1 MRGGNAGGKS
11 LIVRHK
17 KNACRRKMRQNTKT
31 TSMLRRISSA
41 NGAELRMS
49 VASHS
54 CSHRNFACIGYRSL
68 EFDGLVGILGPR
80 NMPQAARDLI
90 AADIRTIAAEPEVV
104 ARLSATGKVVNP
116 GSPSEFAAALAE
128 QRAAVA
134 EMGKVLGIKP
144 AQ

>member
-1 MRGGNAGGKS
+1 
-11 LIVRHK
+11 
-17 KNACRRKMRQNTKT
+17 
-31 TSMLRRISSA
+31 
-41 NGAELRMS
+41 MS

-104 ARLSATGKVVNP
+104 ARLSATGQVVGRREN
-116 GSPSEFAAALAE
+116 SPPRSPNSA
-128 QRAAVA
+128 QRLRRSARF
-134 EMGKVLGIKP
+134 
-144 AQ
+144 